1 MINNDNCCICGKKL
15 FNEKGDRL
23 FKECFQLCLMSKHK
37 YDNGMYSDEGE
48 AVIII
53 CKKCFKQDNDNL
65 IMNTLRKDRQR
76 NKKIERQRRKEIRSG
91 TWLSQ

>member
-1 MINNDNCCICGKKL
+1 MINTDNCCICGKKL

-37 YDNGMYSDEGE
+37 YDNGMYSDKGE

-53 CKKCFKQDNDNL
+53 CKSCWSRNNNDS
-65 IMNTLRKDRQR
+65 IMKALWKDKER
-76 NKKIERQRRKEIRSG
+76 NKKIEKKRQKEQEEG